1 MKKILPLMILLV
13 LLQTA
18 GKSQQQ
24 VSPAEARTAALNT
37 MRYNRRMYSEHDI
50 STINTYES
58 RGNTLIYEVKFNDNH
73 SVLLSGSKAC
83 LPVLGYNFSDDDETI
98 LDKFD
103 MVPPGLQSM
112 IEEYIEQIEI
122 CFATDTITLW
132 HETDWNELMKFN
144 KNKVGIV
151 DVVSPLIKTKWGQ
164 SFSND
169 KYNIDYNAYNY
180 YVTETG
186 SACNEHCPTGCV
198 ATAMAQIMNYWKHPV
213 YQPSYGSRQF
223 DWCNMPDSLSI
234 THPNYIK
241 ERDAVAWL
249 MRKCGIEADMDYC
262 VDGDCQSGAYTKDAR
277 KALDESFGYNG
288 ADLRRKFWHQRT
300 WTDDVKHD
308 LNNRWPI
315 LYSGSDGVF
324 GEGHAFVCDGYRSDN
339 TFHFNWGWNGI
350 YNHYWLSLSSLTF
363 GDYNFNSGQQ
373 AVFNIFPYSNDSYC
387 NYPMKLEIYYWDNI
401 VNNIVNNILIN
412 NTLTMAVP
420 KTFSVIES
428 VGRESY
434 LGEEYR
440 TIYDGESN
448 EYVAH
453 KRVILKDGF
462 HAEEGSHFV
471 SYIDECESCD
481 DSDMDESRFEGAGMQ
496 EVSLPLSTPPANQNA
511 IDVFPNPNDGSF
523 YIWCGGNI
531 REEKIDVQ
539 MFDAI
544 GKPVYIRGDGE
555 RYTMTSHRAGVY
567 FLRIVLDDMVVS
579 KKIIVQ

>member
-37 MRYNRRMYSEHDI
+37 MRYNRQMYSEHDI
-50 STINTYES
+50 SAVNTYES

-144 KNKVGIV
+144 KNKVGVV

-164 SFSND
+164 SKSND

-186 SACNEHCPTGCV
+186 SACNQHCPTGCV
-198 ATAMAQIMNYWKHPV
+198 ATAMAQIMNYWKYPV
-213 YQPSYGSRQF
+213 YQLSYGSRQF

-249 MRKCGIEADMDYC
+249 MRRCGIEVDMDYC
-262 VDGDCQSGAYTKDAR
+262 MDGDCQSGAYTKDAR
-277 KALDESFGYNG
+277 KALDERFGYNG

-300 WTDDVKHD
+300 WCDDVKHD
-308 LNNRWPI
+308 LDNRWPI

-363 GDYNFNSGQQ
+363 GDNNFNSGQQ
-373 AVFNIFPYSNDSYC
+373 AVFNIYPYNNDSYC
-387 NYPMKLEIYYWDNI
+387 NYSMKLEKYYK
-401 VNNIVNNILIN
+401 IN
-412 NTLTMAVP
+412 THFNTSTAVP
-420 KTFSVIES
+420 RTFSVIES
-428 VGRESY
+428 VGRDSNLDEM
-434 LGEEYR
+434 YR
-440 TIYDGESN
+440 TIYNGESN

-481 DSDMDESRFEGAGMQ
+481 DNDMDKNRSEDTEMQ
-496 EVSLPLSTPPANQNA
+496 EVDFYPSMSLANQNA

-523 YIWCGGNI
+523 YIWCGENI

-555 RYTMTSHRAGVY
+555 RYAMTSHRAGVY